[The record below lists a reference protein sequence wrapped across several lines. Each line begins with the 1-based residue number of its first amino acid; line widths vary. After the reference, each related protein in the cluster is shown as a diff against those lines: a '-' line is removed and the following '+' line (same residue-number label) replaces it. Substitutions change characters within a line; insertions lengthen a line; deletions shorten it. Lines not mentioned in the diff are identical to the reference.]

1 MRQALDAALGGI
13 SLEEYSKEHKEL
25 KTAIEQWGL
34 P

>member
-1 MRQALDAALGGI
+1 MRQALDATLGGI
-13 SLEEYSKEHKEL
+13 SLEEYAKDHSEL